1 LCELND
7 IKLFNYNQSGKNQNV
22 AKTKKAKPYVAVANK
37 SQASSRL
44 TAYAF
49 CSRLLLWAML
59 NTGFYARKQLLLS
72 ARPSHRNSVCPSVC
86 PSVWLSVRHTGGSVK
101 NGAS

>member
-49 CSRLLLWAML
+49 CSRLLLWCNVKHWFLRAKAAIA
-59 NTGFYARKQLLLS
+59 FS
-72 ARPSHRNSVCPSVC
+72 AS
-86 PSVWLSVRHTGGSVK
+86 
-101 NGAS
+101 